1 MTRGRG
7 GGQEPDP
14 LAGHVRERP
23 EGLGRGRELL
33 PDAAGA
39 GEALGGGGLDGGQLT
54 QTGPGDT
61 LGLLNGAAAPGQG
74 LLVLVTGLQEGLGLD
89 DVVGQEP
96 GGGVTDLD
104 LDAPGAPGDGGLSG
118 QGAELATQLLGEVS
132 DAGEVGGHGLQL
144 AKGAFLALAVLE
156 DAGGLLDEAA
166 AVLRRGAQD
175 RVELPLPDD
184 DVHLAPEARVAEE
197 LLDVEEAARAAV
209 DAVLRP
215 AAAEQGARDGDLGV
229 VDRQGAVGVVDGQG
243 DLGTPEGRAGAGAGE
258 DDVGHGA
265 TAQVLGAL
273 LPHDP
278 GQGVDDIG
286 LAGPV
291 GSDHG
296 GDAWLQAEGGRRREG
311 LESLDRQRL
320 EVHGRHPNSANGS
333 HGDSNDKET

>member
-1 MTRGRG
+1 MARGGR
-7 GGQEPDP
+7 GGQEPNP

-23 EGLGRGRELL
+23 EGLGRTSELL
-33 PDAAGA
+33 PGAAGP
-39 GEALGGGGLDGGQLT
+39 GEALGGGGLDGGQLA
-54 QTGPGDT
+54 QASPGDA
-61 LGLLNGAAAPGQG
+61 LGLLDGAAAPRQG
-74 LLVLVTGLQEGLGLD
+74 LLVLVPGLQEGLGLD

-96 GGGVTDLD
+96 GGGVTNLD
-104 LDAPGAPGDGGLSG
+104 LDAPGAPGDGGLPG
-118 QGAELATQLLGEVS
+118 QGAELTAQLLGEVG

-144 AKGAFLALAVLE
+144 AKGALLALAVLE

-175 RVELPLPDD
+175 GVELPLPDN

-197 LLDVEEAARAAV
+197 LLDVEEAAGAAV

-215 AAAEQGARDGDLGV
+215 ATAEQGARDGDLGV
-229 VDRQGAVGVVDGQG
+229 VDRQGAVGVVNGQG
-243 DLGTPEGRAGAGAGE
+243 DLSAPEGRAGACAGE

-265 TAQVLGAL
+265 AAQVLGAL

-278 GQGVDDIG
+278 GQGVDNIG

-291 GSDHG
+291 GADHG
-296 GDAWLQAEGGRRREG
+296 GDAGLQAEGGRRGEG

-320 EVHGRHPNSANGS
+320 EVHERHPNSADGS
-333 HGDSNDKET
+333 HGD